1 MQIKIIV
8 TEETFNS
15 GDVLRE
21 KVDPPVIEFSDKDG
35 WIRRAKLDE
44 LDKFSQFTGANKSF
58 LMALKHIVDTL
69 SSMDKDHE

>member
-1 MQIKIIV
+1 MQIKVIV

-21 KVDPPVIEFSDKDG
+21 KVDPPVVEFSDKDG

-44 LDKFSQFTGANKSF
+44 LDKFSQFIGANKSF
-58 LMALKHIVDTL
+58 LLALKDIVDNL
-69 SSMDKDHE
+69 SSKDKCHE